1 MAALCR
7 LHACVLRPLSLSA
20 HARTV
25 DRRQKMAA
33 VVSNRLLRAARLV
46 VPRPQSYCTAPGSG
60 STYPGIVEST
70 EEFHFVERLIP
81 PTTVPVPPKHDRY
94 PTPSGWCP
102 PRDPPLDLPYMIR
115 RSRMHNL
122 PVYTDITHGNR
133 KMTVIRKI
141 EGDIWTLD
149 KDVKEYLAQLTGK
162 TPLTQVNEVTM
173 SLRVKGYFDKELK
186 SWLLEKGF

>member
-1 MAALCR
+1 MVT
-7 LHACVLRPLSLSA
+7 LHAAFRAPNCCDFESQA
-20 HARTV
+20 AARVT
-25 DRRQKMAA
+25 A
-33 VVSNRLLRAARLV
+33 LLRVLV
-46 VPRPQSYCTAPGSG
+46 PHIRGLLR
-60 STYPGIVEST
+60 ST

-81 PTTVPVPPKHDRY
+81 PSTVPVPPKHDRY

-102 PRDPPLDLPYMIR
+102 PRDPPPDLPYVIR

-149 KDVKEYLAQLTGK
+149 KDVKEYLAQLKGK